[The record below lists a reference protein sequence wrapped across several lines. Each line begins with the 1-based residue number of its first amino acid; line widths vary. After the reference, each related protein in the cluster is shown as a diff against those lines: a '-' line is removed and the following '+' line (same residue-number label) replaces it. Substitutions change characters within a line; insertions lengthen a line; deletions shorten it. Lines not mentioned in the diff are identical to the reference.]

1 MQLFVNKAELGD
13 DAFARFVDE
22 VERGDWVGVEGAVMK
37 TKKGE
42 LSVNVK
48 TFTLLSK
55 SLRPLPEKWHG
66 LTDTDTRFRQRY
78 VDLIAND
85 EARRVFAVRFA
96 AVAAIR
102 ARSSPSGGFV
112 EVETPVLHRA
122 SGRRD
127 AARPFVTHHNAL
139 DADFSLRDR
148 ARAVPE
154 AA

>member
-1 MQLFVNKAELGD
+1 
-13 DAFARFVDE
+13 
-22 VERGDWVGVEGAVMK
+22 MK

-48 TFTLLSK
+48 TFTLLAK

-96 AVAAIR
+96 AIAAMR
-102 ARSSPSGGFV
+102 AFLVERGFV
-112 EVETPVLHRA
+112 EVETPVLTVASRA
-122 SGRRD
+122 PTPRVRSRRTTTRSTPTSSC
-127 AARPFVTHHNAL
+127 ASRPSCT
-139 DADFSLRDR
+139 
-148 ARAVPE
+148 
-154 AA
+154 